1 MPFSKSANAPVV
13 GADWAARERQAALRT
28 LHRAKVRP
36 ASTVSSGWGT
46 DVAGSDRRS
55 VHAWLRG
62 KGDLRSAWWNFYSR
76 AYLAVV
82 PGASLERAMY
92 SFHKMHHT
100 FTLGWLGYLAGVR
113 EMRSDIETN
122 GVMSALKTVVATEG
136 YSTSR

>member
-36 ASTVSSGWGT
+36 AAAVSSGWGT

-62 KGDLRSAWWNFYSR
+62 KGDLRGAWWNVYSR
-76 AYLAVV
+76 AYLALV
-82 PGASLERAMY
+82 PGADLERAMY
-92 SFHKMHHT
+92 SFHRMHHT
-100 FTLGWLGYLAGVR
+100 ITLGWLGYFAAVR
-113 EMRSDIETN
+113 EMRGDIAAN
-122 GVMSALKTVVATEG
+122 GVMSAVKTALATDA
-136 YSTSR
+136 YSASR